1 MKGMHMDSVKA
12 RITGDGIDTSV
23 EFSIEEVIARQQ
35 GKPWGEMD
43 EAQQRQTM
51 KDYALD
57 LVSRQDGIAGDLQV
71 TLEGGTFSKAGAKD
85 V

>member
-1 MKGMHMDSVKA
+1 MDSVKA
-12 RITGDGIDTSV
+12 RITGEGIDTSV

-43 EAQQRQTM
+43 DTQRRQTM
-51 KDYALD
+51 EDYALD
-57 LVSRQDGIAGDLQV
+57 LLSRQDGTTGDLKV
-71 TLEGGTFSKAGAKD
+71 TLEGGSFSEVGEKD